1 MEGRRIDDL
10 EFLSEHNI
18 SPRQVSTAL
27 TSIFDEMTFISGHLH
42 CDPHLGN
49 LLVQPHTPTSPSDPN
64 FRIVLLDHG
73 LYRYLPQQ
81 LRVDYAQLWLS
92 IINNDI
98 PRMKYYSQLVANVPP
113 ERFTLFA
120 SAMTGRDYG
129 GVVRGEMAGLKV
141 PRSVEEV
148 ARIRRGNVGGKIML
162 ALVDLLS
169 NMPRI
174 MLLLLKTNDLTR
186 YTSCNHTHSP
196 STISFENLIPFG
208 LRRLTRDGRA
218 LDESLHIESTERN
231 FLVMTRY
238 CAKAV
243 FLDRVSNEGAWGK
256 LSAWWLYF
264 RTLLGVRIYEYYL
277 DFRDVRDRLRR
288 KWVSTGEH

>member
-1 MEGRRIDDL
+1 VDNL
-10 EFLSEHNI
+10 EYLSEHKI

-27 TSIFDEMTFISGHLH
+27 ASIFDEMTFISGHLH

-49 LLVQPHTPTSPSDPN
+49 VSREDPN

-73 LYRYLPQQ
+73 LYRHLPEQ
-81 LRVDYAQLWLS
+81 LRVDYAHLWLS
-92 IINNDI
+92 IIQNDI

-113 ERFTLFA
+113 EKFTLFA
-120 SAMTGRDYG
+120 SAITGRDYG

-148 ARIRRGNVGGKIML
+148 ARIRRANVGGEIML

-186 YTSCNHTHSP
+186 YPP
-196 STISFENLIPFG
+196 SHHPY
-208 LRRLTRDGRA
+208 LRRAAYGCRA

-231 FLVMTRY
+231 FLIMTRY

-243 FLDRVSNEGAWGK
+243 FLDRVSNEGGWGK
-256 LSAWWLYF
+256 LSAWWTYF
-264 RTLLGVRIYEYYL
+264 RTLFGVRVYEFYL
-277 DFRDVRDRLRR
+277 GFRELRDRVRR
-288 KWVSTGEH
+288 KSLVALFNGRYFWHAGVKVE